1 MIITVSILAGLIFI
15 LASLFAVLMFQ
26 FKNKA
31 KKTKNTPEKEE
42 VAVEVSPNI
51 EKEDQL
57 VADNSKQFIKNEIN
71 HEPNSE
77 PKPKNKFENS
87 NNFKPLRAANEVQSN
102 KSEKLRSANVS
113 ALAGDDVLATKL
125 DLARVYLDIDSVGD
139 AKKLLRDVLAK
150 GDESQRDAA
159 NALLKQFEITI

>member
-31 KKTKNTPEKEE
+31 KKTINTQEKEE
-42 VAVEVSPNI
+42 VAVEVSSNI

-57 VADNSKQFIKNEIN
+57 IADNSEQFVKDEIN
-71 HEPNSE
+71 HEQQSE
-77 PKPKNKFENS
+77 HKVETS
-87 NNFKPLRAANEVQSN
+87 NNFKPLRATNEVQSN
-102 KSEKLRSANVS
+102 KSERLRSANVS

-125 DLARVYLDIDSVGD
+125 DLARVYLDIDSIGD

-150 GDESQRDAA
+150 GNESQRDAA